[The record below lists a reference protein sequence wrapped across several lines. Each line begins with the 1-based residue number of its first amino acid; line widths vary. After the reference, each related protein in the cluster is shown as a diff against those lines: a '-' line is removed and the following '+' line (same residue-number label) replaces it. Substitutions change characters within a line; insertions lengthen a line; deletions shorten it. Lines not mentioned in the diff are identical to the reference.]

1 MKRLHVNLSVA
12 DLERSIT
19 FYSTLFAAPPTVRK
33 PDYAKW
39 MIEDPR
45 VNLSITTRGTRTGL
59 DHLGVQ
65 AEDEAELHGVWD
77 RLKAA
82 GEPVLEQGETTCC
95 YARSVKT
102 WVHDPEGI
110 AWETCLT
117 RGESPVYGGD
127 EAPASS
133 DASACCVTPTSQPIV
148 IGGLARRA

>member
-12 DLERSIT
+12 ELDRSIA

-45 VNLSITTRGTRTGL
+45 VNLSITTRGARKGL

-65 AEDEAELHGVWD
+65 AEDEAELHDVWD

-82 GEPVLEQGETTCC
+82 GEPVLEQDETTCC
-95 YARSVKT
+95 YATSVKT
-102 WVHDPEGI
+102 WVHDPGGV
-110 AWETCLT
+110 AWETFVT

-127 EAPASS
+127 GAPAGA
-133 DASACCVTPTSQPIV
+133 DGAACCVTPVSQPIA
-148 IGGLARRA
+148 IG